1 MANRTAAICLRVIA
15 AEGHSTVEILG
26 TQPRVH
32 QRLQEQVS
40 RLEEGG
46 S

>member
-1 MANRTAAICLRVIA
+1 MTVDRVVKA
-15 AEGHSTVEILG
+15 KALEILG

-32 QRLQEQVS
+32 QRLQAQVS
-40 RLEEGG
+40 RLGEGG